1 VSECIIMGQSMSIGT
16 GAMKVVRPLEI
27 EVGLG
32 DRAVQGLSFGDACR
46 PALKAR
52 GERLKARRARF
63 VGAAA

>member
-1 VSECIIMGQSMSIGT
+1 
-16 GAMKVVRPLEI
+16 LEI